1 MGERIFRN
9 KKDGS
14 LVEARQYIGFYKER
28 MSVFEWVEKN
38 TDMLV
43 MSPHGGVDIS
53 VGDWVVRTD
62 KGRFFVY
69 SPLGFWAAFEDV
81 EEKDTGED
89 VEEMQKD
96 TGEGETMDQK
106 DVVNEEHLDCD
117 SGDFEESYEEFD
129 PEAEV
134 RYLLDLWF
142 ERQRQNPDLVM
153 RVLADMID
161 INIVTREKSVKAT
174 GTFKRVRKDVAETS
188 SVIFVKELPQDD
200 SDE

>member
-9 KKDGS
+9 KTY
-14 LVEARQYIGFYKER
+14 EF
-28 MSVFEWVEKN
+28 FEWIEKN

-81 EEKDTGED
+81 D

-96 TGEGETMDQK
+96 TGEDETMDQK

-161 INIVTREKSVKAT
+161 FNIVTREKSVKAT

-188 SVIFVKELPQDD
+188 SVIFVKDLPQDD